1 MIISSYAGIKLNN
14 ADKYLIEKNHSSFF
28 KETILNILF
37 FDRNFIVNRKQIGSE
52 IGGYGKSNFSK

>member
-37 FDRNFIVNRKQIGSE
+37 FDRNFIRP
-52 IGGYGKSNFSK
+52 Y